1 MGTHAPPRGT
11 GGGCPVPQHED
22 RTARSG
28 KTLSRSAQ
36 PFILNL
42 DRAAKKHNAQRCNG
56 FTRCAL
62 PAKRMAG
69 ALPLAESLYLRPLAF
84 TRSAARRLCGK
95 DCGQGS
101 AAALPNPCGAPTSRR
116 GARCAPPNVQR

>member
-1 MGTHAPPRGT
+1 M
-11 GGGCPVPQHED
+11 PQHED
-22 RTARSG
+22 RTERSG

-42 DRAAKKHNAQRCNG
+42 DRAAKRHNAQRCNG

-62 PAKRMAG
+62 PAKRTAQ
-69 ALPLAESLYLRPLAF
+69 ALLPAESLYLRSLAF

-95 DCGQGS
+95 DCEQGS
-101 AAALPNPCGAPTSRR
+101 AAALPNPHGVPASQR
-116 GARCAPPNVQR
+116 GVRCAPPYVQR